1 MSPFLHWLEQ
11 FSEFVSV
18 PAAWGI
24 FVAGAV
30 IYLISEWRVR
40 FLALVIQ
47 YLFVGLLFAGIFDT
61 RPEMAL
67 MKIIVGWL
75 IAAALLLSAR
85 IRLDT
90 VRTEGRLLTWATNL
104 PFRVL
109 VLLTA
114 TAIGYLGSQRF
125 SLPYVSADLGLACLL
140 LVVLAVLFVGTED
153 EDPTIV
159 GVGVLNLLT
168 ALEVFYTAQDPGLM
182 VSGLLVVVSL
192 LVGLA
197 TSYLTVAEEV
207 PA

>member
-11 FSEFVSV
+11 FAELVSV

-24 FVAGAV
+24 FAAGAV
-30 IYLISEWRVR
+30 IYLISEWRIR
-40 FLALVIQ
+40 FLALVVQ
-47 YLFVGLLFAGIFDT
+47 YLFVGLLFVQIFDT

-67 MKIIVGWL
+67 MKIVVGWL
-75 IAAALLLSAR
+75 IAGALLLSAQ
-85 IRLDT
+85 IRWQT
-90 VRTEGRLLTWATNL
+90 VRTRGRLVTWATNL

-114 TAIGYLGSQRF
+114 TTIGYLGSQRF
-125 SLPYVSADLGLACLL
+125 SLPYVSPDLGLACLL

-168 ALEVFYTAQDPGLM
+168 ALEVFYTAQDPGLL

-192 LVGLA
+192 LVGLV
-197 TSYLTVAEEV
+197 TSYLTVAEV
-207 PA
+207 TA